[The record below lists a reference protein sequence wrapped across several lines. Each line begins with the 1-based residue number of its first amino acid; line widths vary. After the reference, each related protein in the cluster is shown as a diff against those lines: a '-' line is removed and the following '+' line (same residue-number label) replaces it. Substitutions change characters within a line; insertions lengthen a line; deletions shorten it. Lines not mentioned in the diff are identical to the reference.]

1 MEMQDNK
8 QSGPLRTTLLN
19 VFLEPDLMRKRA
31 LHERLTAMLPEWF
44 GRPESNAKY
53 ARQAELL
60 DGYIAESEGV
70 RRGLVLV
77 KWTSP
82 ASAEIYW
89 IGVDPAFRGSG
100 IGRAL
105 IEAVSEA
112 ARKRG
117 VRYLFVMTLHP
128 DNPDE
133 PYWQTRQFYEALG
146 FIYVLEEQDPSDPDC
161 PMAWYLKHL

>member
-1 MEMQDNK
+1 MKVD
-8 QSGPLRTTLLN
+8 
-19 VFLEPDLMRKRA
+19 VFLEADPLRKRE
-31 LHERLTAMLPEWF
+31 LQERLTALLPQWF
-44 GRPESNAKY
+44 GRPDSNAKY

-60 DGYIAESEGV
+60 DGYVAETERG

-89 IGVDPAFRGSG
+89 IGVDPEFRGSG

-105 IEAVSEA
+105 IEAAIEA
-112 ARKRG
+112 ACKRG

-133 PYWQTRQFYEALG
+133 PYRETRKFYDALG
-146 FIYVLEEQDPSDPDC
+146 FVYVLEEQDPSDPDC